1 MGLYHTS
8 EILAPFWRPYADLFG
23 KPCGKNRRWGGI
35 LVESPPWNGTIV
47 SMEFRKDTAF
57 DEDELYAIFDGKPGV
72 LVEDALVDSVLW

>member
-1 MGLYHTS
+1 MQIYSGSHAVR
-8 EILAPFWRPYADLFG
+8 IADG
-23 KPCGKNRRWGGI
+23 EAI